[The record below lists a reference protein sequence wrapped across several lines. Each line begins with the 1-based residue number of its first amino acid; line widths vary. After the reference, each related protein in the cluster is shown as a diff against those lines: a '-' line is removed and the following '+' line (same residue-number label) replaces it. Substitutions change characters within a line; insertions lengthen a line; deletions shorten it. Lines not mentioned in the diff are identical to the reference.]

1 MRFEISCCVFDEL
14 KRHLHDVEGSA
25 AAASPI
31 EPLEDRESI
40 EERVAQSLR
49 ALIVTGRLP
58 EGARLVQRDLAVRLG
73 VSQTPVRA
81 SLGRLEREGFV
92 VVGSTGRSFV
102 SRLTREDFEEI
113 YAARLGLEGLAARL
127 GATAVDVARTDRM
140 ADVLMRLRSAA
151 VKQDVDAYLALRWEF
166 YETCYRASGRR
177 RLVDEVERLYRRSE
191 RYNRLV
197 LSSPE
202 RFRESL
208 DRYEAFHSACLE
220 NDGGAAERIV
230 QESLRWAV
238 DRAGGGLPSEGA
250 SALDAQGGSTFPS
263 RGSPRP
269 RTASS
274 R

>member
-1 MRFEISCCVFDEL
+1 MKFEISCCVQGER
-14 KRHLHDVEGSA
+14 KRHLRGMEGPAPAVLSIA
-25 AAASPI
+25 
-31 EPLEDRESI
+31 PLEERESI
-40 EERVAQSLR
+40 EDRVAQSLR
-49 ALIVTGRLP
+49 ALIVTGELR
-58 EGARLVQRDLAVRLG
+58 EGTKLVQRDLAARLG

-92 VVGSTGRSFV
+92 AVGSTGRSFV

-113 YAARLGLEGLAARL
+113 YAARQGLEGLAARL
-127 GATAVDVARTDRM
+127 GATAIGAAETGRM
-140 ADVLMRLRSAA
+140 AEVLMRLRKAA
-151 VKQDVDAYLALRWEF
+151 AAQDVDSYLALRWEF
-166 YETCYRASGRR
+166 YGTCYRASGRR

-208 DRYEAFHSACLE
+208 DRYEAFHAACLE
-220 NDGGAAERIV
+220 NDGGTAEGII

-250 SALDAQGGSTFPS
+250 AA
-263 RGSPRP
+263 
-269 RTASS
+269 
-274 R
+274 

>member
-1 MRFEISCCVFDEL
+1 MAL
-14 KRHLHDVEGSA
+14 A
-25 AAASPI
+25 I
-31 EPLEDRESI
+31 EPLEERESI

-49 ALIVTGRLP
+49 TLIVTGQLP
-58 EGARLVQRDLAVRLG
+58 EGTQLVQRDLAARLG

-92 VVGSTGRSFV
+92 AVGATGRSFV

-127 GATAVDVARTDRM
+127 GAVAVGSRETGRM
-140 ADVLMRLRSAA
+140 AEVLVRLRKAA
-151 VKQDVDAYLALRWEF
+151 AKQDIDAYLALRWEF
-166 YETCYRASGRR
+166 YGTCYRASGRR

-197 LSSPE
+197 LSSPK

-208 DRYEAFHSACLE
+208 GRYEAFHAACLE
-220 NDGGAAERIV
+220 SDGAAAERIV

-238 DRAGGGLPSEGA
+238 DGAGGELPSEGEA
-250 SALDAQGGSTFPS
+250 G
-263 RGSPRP
+263 
-269 RTASS
+269 
-274 R
+274 